1 MLTAKHIIFYSLPR
15 MLLEAS
21 EDGAYFFF
29 FITPFWESMY
39 SFSFNL

>member
-21 EDGAYFFF
+21 EDGAYFFV
-29 FITPFWESMY
+29 
-39 SFSFNL
+39 L